1 MDVFRMGILKCI
13 VLSIQF
19 IFSDNRDGSIIPCVY
34 IKSKTPARYTIVY
47 SHANAEDLGYL

>member
-1 MDVFRMGILKCI
+1 MDVLRMGILKCI

-19 IFSDNRDGSIIPCVY
+19 IYSDNGNESIIPCVY